1 MSGEESGPSSLVSQC
16 QSMLMSCCALP
27 SGHRSSSICL
37 EDFLLF
43 LPGCDC
49 FESYESSCVWLVLKL
64 LNPLRMLELRDD
76 KVFGGTPHPG
86 PVLEP
91 WKLPL
96 QPPQFWLDWLSL
108 CGLHAHCCVSDSLAR
123 PWAVV
128 AVSIQVHHC
137 GAAILQLCV
146 SSTYFFNLSGA
157 CLASTGNDISEL
169 PPLQSHHLLV
179 TVQLFL
185 DEVLASETVRK
196 YMVILSWELSPELRP
211 SVKSTTY
218 VPCLSRP
225 DIYILKAISFHN
237 TSLEIMI
244 KLITS

>member
-1 MSGEESGPSSLVSQC
+1 
-16 QSMLMSCCALP
+16 MSCCALP
-27 SGHRSSSICL
+27 NGHRSSSICQ

-43 LPGCDC
+43 LPGCNC
-49 FESYESSCVWLVLKL
+49 FESYESSYVWLVLKL
-64 LNPLRMLELRDD
+64 LNPLRMPELRDD

-108 CGLHAHCCVSDSLAR
+108 FGLHAHCCVSDCLAR

-128 AVSIQVHHC
+128 AVSIQVHHR
-137 GAAILQLCV
+137 GATVLQLCV
-146 SSTYFFNLSGA
+146 GSTTPYFFNLSGA

-185 DEVLASETVRK
+185 GEVLASEAVRK
-196 YMVILSWELSPELRP
+196 YMVILSWELSPEPRP
-211 SVKSTTY
+211 SVKGTTY
-218 VPCLSRP
+218 VPRLSRP
-225 DIYILKAISFHN
+225 DIYILKPISFHN